1 VRNMKKY
8 ILLLMAKK
16 LLMNPRFLL
25 AILVLTLALIGHPV
39 LAKDDPKLP
48 GDPDPSPDPF
58 SQ

>member
-1 VRNMKKY
+1 MKKD
-8 ILLLMAKK
+8 ILILMVKK

-39 LAKDDPKLP
+39 LAGDDPKLP
-48 GDPDPSPDPF
+48 GDPNPSPDPL